1 MQSRNERSTMQN
13 KIKGYLTHPLKLF
26 VFVQNR
32 CNYKILPDSWYLKIL
47 YKVRTGKKLNLNNPQ
62 SFNEKL
68 QWLKLNC
75 REPQLGLLVDKYNVK
90 KYVASIIGETYIIP
104 TLGVWDK
111 FDDIDFARMPERF
124 VLKCTHD
131 SGGISICKDIDSFD
145 KRVAKEKLE
154 KAMHTNYYV
163 KNREWPYS
171 CVERKIIAEKYVE
184 DENSGN
190 LLDYK
195 IMCFNGKAKCSFVC
209 TRRFSDEQMRVT
221 FFDRD
226 WKKMPFE
233 RYYHAEDKEIKKPE
247 SYELMLDLAEKIA
260 SAIKLPFARID
271 FYEVNK
277 KPLFGE
283 ITLFP
288 GSGMEPF
295 MPDEWDYIL
304 GEWIDLQNK

>member
-1 MQSRNERSTMQN
+1 MQSRNERNIMQN

-226 WKKMPFE
+226 WKKCLLKDIIMQ
-233 RYYHAEDKEIKKPE
+233 
-247 SYELMLDLAEKIA
+247 KI
-260 SAIKLPFARID
+260 RR
-271 FYEVNK
+271 
-277 KPLFGE
+277 
-283 ITLFP
+283 
-288 GSGMEPF
+288 
-295 MPDEWDYIL
+295 
-304 GEWIDLQNK
+304 

>member
-1 MQSRNERSTMQN
+1 MWK
-13 KIKGYLTHPLKLF
+13 KIKNYVKNPLKVF

-32 CNYKILPDSWYLKIL
+32 CNYKILPDSCYIKIL
-47 YKVRTGKKLNLNNPQ
+47 YKIRTGKRLNLKNPR

-68 QWLKLNC
+68 QWLKLNY
-75 REPQLGLLVDKYNVK
+75 RNKELGIFVDKYNVK
-90 KYVASIIGETYIIP
+90 KYVGDIIGNEYIIP

-111 FDDIDFARMPERF
+111 FDDIDFEMLPNKF

-131 SGGISICKDIDSFD
+131 SGGVSICKDIHCFD
-145 KRVAKEKLE
+145 KQNAKRKLE
-154 KAMHTNYYV
+154 KAMNTDYYV

-171 CVERKIIAEKYVE
+171 CVKKQIIAEKYIE
-184 DENSGN
+184 DDSNNGN

-209 TRRFSDEQMRVT
+209 TRRFTNEQMRVT

-233 RYYHAEDKEIKKPE
+233 RYYHSEDKEIKKPE
-247 SYELMLDLAEKIA
+247 SYELMLSLAEKIA
-260 SAIKLPFARID
+260 TATKLPFARID
-271 FYEVNK
+271 FYEINQ

-295 MPDEWDYIL
+295 MPDKWDYIL
-304 GEWIDLQNK
+304 GKWINLPNKQQ

>member
-1 MQSRNERSTMQN
+1 MRE
-13 KIKGYLTHPLKLF
+13 KIKVYLKNPLRVF
-26 VFVQNR
+26 VFIQNR
-32 CNYKILPDSWYLKIL
+32 CNYKVLPDSWYLRIL
-47 YKVRTGKKLNLNNPQ
+47 YKSRTGKKLNLNAPR

-68 QWLKLNC
+68 QWLKLNY
-75 REPQLGLLVDKYNVK
+75 RDPQLGLLVDKYSVK
-90 KYVASIIGETYIIP
+90 KYVAGIIGETYIIP
-104 TLGVWDK
+104 TLGVWNK
-111 FDDIDFARMPERF
+111 FDDIDFSRLPDKF

-131 SGGISICKDIDSFD
+131 SGGVSICKDINSFN
-145 KRVAKEKLE
+145 KEAAKEKLE

-171 CVERKIIAEKYVE
+171 RVERRIIAEKYIE
-184 DENSGN
+184 DDSSNGN

-209 TRRFSDEQMRVT
+209 TRRFTNEQMRVT
-221 FFDRD
+221 FFDRN
-226 WKKMPFE
+226 WEKMPFE
-233 RYYHAEDKEIKKPE
+233 RYYHSEDREIKKPE
-247 SYELMLDLAEKIA
+247 SYELMLSLAEKIA

-271 FYEVNK
+271 FYEVDK

-295 MPDEWDYIL
+295 MPDKWDYIL
-304 GEWIDLQNK
+304 GDWIDLQNK